1 MKKFIKKNPEDCI
14 IGYMEMVNIGSYQR
28 QSPVLYIRRIDEN
41 GVLHKE
47 YISMVIIINGDI
59 YYRN

>member
-1 MKKFIKKNPEDCI
+1 MKKFIRKNPEDCI

-47 YISMVIIINGDI
+47 YISLAIIINGDI

>member
-28 QSPVLYIRRIDEN
+28 QSPVLYKKNRRKWGIA
-41 GVLHKE
+41 
-47 YISMVIIINGDI
+47 
-59 YYRN
+59 

>member
-14 IGYMEMVNIGSYQR
+14 IGYMETINIGPYQR

-47 YISMVIIINGDI
+47 YISLVTIINGDI

>member
-1 MKKFIKKNPEDCI
+1 MKKFIKNNPEDCI

-47 YISMVIIINGDI
+47 YISLVIIINGDI

>member
-1 MKKFIKKNPEDCI
+1 MEKFIRKNPEDCI
-14 IGYMEMVNIGSYQR
+14 IGYMETVDIGSYKR

>member
-14 IGYMEMVNIGSYQR
+14 IGYMETVDIRSYQR

>member
-14 IGYMEMVNIGSYQR
+14 IGYMETVDIGSYQH